1 MNTKTLPVSTAVA
14 TLPGGFNGILFALAA
29 PRYGNE
35 VALLGVVAAHTSLR
49 ALWGGLHHNGHGLRP
64 ALEALGQS
72 FRLSRDLSVIAKGVQ
87 DGAEWWLM
95 AQPNVI
101 PATEESARAYAG
113 RKWPLP
119 PQSILPALDAWA
131 LDVRVGDGDYLAAPP
146 LESDIWKQIIR
157 RVVVG
162 DEEVM

>member
-1 MNTKTLPVSTAVA
+1 MDTKTLPVSTAVA

-29 PRYGNE
+29 PRHSVE

-64 ALEALGQS
+64 TLEALGQS
-72 FRLSRDLSVIAKGVQ
+72 FRLSRDLAVIEKGVQ

-119 PQSILPALDAWA
+119 PQPILPMLDAWA
-131 LDVRVGDGDYLAAPP
+131 LDTRVGDGDYLAAPH
-146 LESDIWKQIIR
+146 LDGGVWKQLIR
-157 RVVVG
+157 RAVVG
-162 DEEVM
+162 EEVM